1 MHADDHDDMD
11 PSKFELRL
19 AQMKEKSKTKGIN
32 LQVSKARCVELG
44 IPVCLAP
51 YLMSC
56 FSQQQQQQQQPV
68 HNQKVFSIDHLDT
81 QSLLQ
86 MCKTIIDHRRDFK
99 RAFQDHQDRQN

>member
-1 MHADDHDDMD
+1 MQQPHDNDDTD
-11 PSKFELRL
+11 FQLRL
-19 AQMKEKSKTKGIN
+19 SKLKEKGKEKCIN
-32 LQVSKARCVELG
+32 LQVSKTRCVELG

-56 FSQQQQQQQQPV
+56 FSHQP
-68 HNQKVFSIDHLDT
+68 NKEKVFSIDHLDT

-99 RAFQDHQDRQN
+99 RAFQDFQEQHN